1 MTVTTS
7 LAKPTWPRARRKDVR
22 LRWRRALKEVAH
34 SEGPTYQNLRFPFDV
49 IGSTL
54 YLSLADPQS
63 DIWSA
68 EVVRP

>member
-1 MTVTTS
+1 MTKS
-7 LAKPTWPRARRKDVR
+7 LAKPTWPRARRKDVP
-22 LRWRRALKEVAH
+22 LRGRRALKEVAH
-34 SEGPTYQNLRFPFDV
+34 SEGPTYQNLRFLPFDV